1 MNQQKVFAMNIM
13 FKFFLKMAYNGSH
26 YEHVAGFGAVNYQNT
41 PKLDAGLNA
50 K

>member
-1 MNQQKVFAMNIM
+1 M
-13 FKFFLKMAYNGSH
+13 FYLIIINSSNFVRLATNGLR
-26 YEHVAGFGAVNYQNT
+26 YEHVAGFGAIHYQTT